1 MKRAVLGLTVL
12 YLSLFG
18 GITMGAERPY
28 FVRGYIDIYGFINNP
43 ETKLARA
50 DWCTPTLE
58 GNFSDK
64 KLMAT
69 DLMWEIFK
77 DLINK
82 DSAAGFDH
90 CPYLPGTKSEQVPY
104 LLHLKM
110 SYSHAVGRGD
120 DYLEA
125 VLLVNMPVLEG
136 VQVVEVSRRQINQR
150 YWRDDLRMSRKLAK
164 LFVKDL
170 EKKFDLNAAQK

>member
-1 MKRAVLGLTVL
+1 MKRVVLGLMAS
-12 YLSLFG
+12 YFSLCG
-18 GITMGAERPY
+18 SIAMAAERPY
-28 FVRGYIDIYGFINNP
+28 FVRGYIDIYQFINNP
-43 ETKLARA
+43 ETKIARA
-50 DWCTPTLE
+50 DWCTPTSE

-64 KLMAT
+64 NLMAI

-82 DSAAGFDH
+82 DLAAGFDH

-110 SYSHAVGRGD
+110 SYSHAVGTGD

-125 VLLVNMPVLEG
+125 VLLVNMPVSEG
-136 VQVVEVSRRQINQR
+136 VQVIEVSRHQIHQR

-164 LFVKDL
+164 LFVEDL